1 MKYLQLPWTGARGG
15 KCWYTTISYVP
26 DIFIRF
32 LWILTSRSK
41 QLQWSNRPGTFSK
54 SFHVI
59 FLRILIRQNVFVS
72 SPIIISIIL
81 QTVRFSRVSI
91 ACREREREV
100 SGKKTC
106 FHGINLR
113 PTYFFMGWNIV
124 AEKNKIWPNLWIPR
138 SI

>member
-15 KCWYTTISYVP
+15 KCWYTTISYVL

-91 ACREREREV
+91 ACRERERGV
-100 SGKKTC
+100 WKKDLFSWDKPQANIF
-106 FHGINLR
+106 FHGLEFCCRKKQNLTK
-113 PTYFFMGWNIV
+113 P
-124 AEKNKIWPNLWIPR
+124 LD
-138 SI
+138 S